1 MQIKEIQIFKII
13 INNKHKKFIFLSF
26 LFSVFFVFQ
35 IFKFLSRDQFIFS
48 GDMYFPLSIDEIVK
62 NFFFV
67 FALNDFGDFDGI
79 KSILS
84 FFDNLLFFFLYLISQ
99 NIHLVQILYFFF
111 LFFYFFLI
119 NYL

>member
-84 FFDNLLFFFLYLISQ
+84 FFDNFYILFLKIY
-99 NIHLVQILYFFF
+99 ILFKFYIF
-111 LFFYFFLI
+111 FFYFFLFF
-119 NYL
+119 